1 MCSDP
6 PLTIKRDEV
15 VRRIEK
21 FVLELLQSISS
32 GRLPELCHRSANS
45 RDSVMFDTDIE
56 ANNISIEVLA
66 PGRLLLEDL
75 CVTDPIEVSLFDAR
89 AGKNQAYISSALQS

>member
-1 MCSDP
+1 
-6 PLTIKRDEV
+6 
-15 VRRIEK
+15 
-21 FVLELLQSISS
+21 
-32 GRLPELCHRSANS
+32 
-45 RDSVMFDTDIE
+45 MFDTDIE
-56 ANNISIEVLA
+56 ANNISTEVLA